1 MHPKAPEISV
11 SPARFQYHF
20 WFNIKPDAS
29 ESGAL
34 AVARSFLTAQVESG
48 QIAAFR
54 LLRNTEERPNT
65 ILPRYLALIEF
76 TDREHFSKAFSDLR
90 GAGIHQGAHG
100 ELMRMVA
107 DFRVEFTEMPE

>member
-1 MHPKAPEISV
+1 MMVDRSV
-11 SPARFQYHF
+11 SQARFQYHL
-20 WFNIKPDAS
+20 WFNLKPGAS
-29 ESGAL
+29 EAGAL
-34 AVARSFLTAQVESG
+34 AAAQSFLAAQLASG

-54 LLRNTEERPNT
+54 LLRNTGERPNT

-90 GAGIHQGAHG
+90 GAGIHLGPHG

-107 DFRVEFTEMPE
+107 DFRVEFTDATA